1 MAYPEITEEVV
12 YLTAGAAMPVVIANT
27 FNSLLN
33 DTFDEA
39 YKKLLNV
46 STYTVRSLYIIQL
59 LITHIVTY

>member
-46 STYTVRSLYIIQL
+46 STYCSLYIIRIL
-59 LITHIVTY
+59 LTHLLTY